1 MPYGATPDA
10 KITKTVS
17 PRAVGRA
24 KAPEVLVMNVRSGS
38 CEHAYYQFTMG
49 ARDATTKVAVFSEVN

>member
-17 PRAVGRA
+17 PRGVGRA
-24 KAPEVLVMNVRSGS
+24 KAPEVPVMNVGSGS
-38 CEHAYYQFTMG
+38 Y
-49 ARDATTKVAVFSEVN
+49 TKVAVFSEVD